1 MTGTAWKVRHE
12 GSPQSVDGLS
22 VEEVLDGLREGQWE
36 PTDEVVGPNEQNW
49 TAIENHPQLAEAAAD
64 IEPPGAKPHDDETN
78 LDMNPLIDVA
88 LVLLV
93 FFILTASYESVRK
106 VIEAPSI
113 AQDKD
118 KGPAKVNPAQVKQKM
133 IRIKAFKDGEQTV
146 IQVEGARVEPQDLQ
160 RTLAAM
166 VNDVRNEALID
177 SQGVDWGTLVMIQ
190 DAARAAGIVKGHF
203 LLKPQKAAPKAE

>member
-1 MTGTAWKVRHE
+1 MTGTAWKIRHE
-12 GSPQSVDGLS
+12 GSPQSIDGLS
-22 VEEVLDGLREGQWE
+22 VEQVLEGLREGQWE
-36 PTDEVVGPNEQNW
+36 PTDEVIGPNEPNW
-49 TAIENHPQLAEAAAD
+49 TAIENHPHLAEAAAE
-64 IEPPGAKPHDDETN
+64 IEPPAAKPHDDETH

-113 AQDKD
+113 TQDKD
-118 KGPAKVNPAQVKQKM
+118 KGPAKVNMAQVKQKM
-133 IRIKAFKDGEQTV
+133 IRIKAFKEGDQTV

-177 SQGVDWGTLVMIQ
+177 AQGVDWGTLVMIQ
-190 DAARAAGIVKGHF
+190 DAARGAGIVKGHF
-203 LLKPQKAAPKAE
+203 PLKPPKAAPKAE